1 MDIKERFFTLEKKV
15 NELVTMVHNTQE
27 TEKDIQVASID
38 KEQGVI
44 PLDEFDT
51 FRFVRVPKCSVREYL
66 RVNKIWQHGI
76 VYSSDMYFLMN
87 PTEELKE
94 YVNMILGYKLD
105 YTKYKICFKYCGQ
118 KGNFEKDLQNK
129 EINELYIF
137 WYQGGCCFGRLSLIK
152 EVRKELE
159 SKFFEIETHNI
170 KVSKEFDLLL
180 NKYIDGMN
188 FSATITV
195 EFKNKYKLLPHVS
208 WFLTPLNVDSLKVS
222 INSLTENQVT
232 FNLLYGKK
240 SVPENTFFHWMA
252 NGTSLSS

>member
-94 YVNMILGYKLD
+94 YDKIMRIDKNKQFFLGKP
-105 YTKYKICFKYCGQ
+105 KECIF
-118 KGNFEKDLQNK
+118 NEENNQNK
-129 EINELYIF
+129 VSLKECSSGEDMLEYPEDLTLLIMKDGGINIELYANKFINI
-137 WYQGGCCFGRLSLIK
+137 GN
-152 EVRKELE
+152 
-159 SKFFEIETHNI
+159 SKTQYENI
-170 KVSKEFDLLL
+170 KKDSYHLKFRSSSTNSNDFD
-180 NKYIDGMN
+180 
-188 FSATITV
+188 
-195 EFKNKYKLLPHVS
+195 
-208 WFLTPLNVDSLKVS
+208 
-222 INSLTENQVT
+222 
-232 FNLLYGKK
+232 
-240 SVPENTFFHWMA
+240 
-252 NGTSLSS
+252 